1 MSAPL
6 LELSGVFKRFG
17 GVEAVRNLSFSVAP
31 GEVLGLIGPNGAGK
45 TTVFNLI
52 SGVVEPTAGRIAF
65 DGKDIQGSRPDK
77 VCAAGI
83 ARTFQTS
90 SLLPGMTARE
100 NVHVASLFR
109 RELGGRTPDQ
119 ITDQALALCGLTG
132 VANKEADQL
141 TTSEQKRVEVARAY
155 ATGAKLIMTDEVVA
169 GLNSV
174 ETDQILD
181 ILKGINRE
189 GVTLIFVEHDVRA
202 VMQVSH
208 RLIVLAEGA
217 LLAEGDPATV
227 ARSPEVIRV
236 YLGSRYAEAR

>member
-1 MSAPL
+1 MSAI
-6 LELSGVFKRFG
+6 LELGGVSKRFG
-17 GVEAVRNLSFSVAP
+17 GVEAVRHLSFAVAP
-31 GEVLGLIGPNGAGK
+31 GEILGLIGPNGAGK

-52 SGVVEPTAGRIAF
+52 SGVVEPTTGTIRF
-65 DGKDIQGSRPDK
+65 DGRDIQGKRPDEI
-77 VCAAGI
+77 CTAGI

-109 RELGGRTPDQ
+109 RKRDGRTPAQ

-132 VANKEADQL
+132 CASKESDEL

-155 ATGAKLIMTDEVVA
+155 ATGARLIMTDEVVA

-174 ETDQILD
+174 ETDQILA
-181 ILKGINRE
+181 ILQGINRE

-227 ARSPEVIRV
+227 ARSADVIRV
-236 YLGSRYAEAR
+236 YLGSRYADAR

>member
-119 ITDQALALCGLTG
+119 ITDQALTLCGLTG

-227 ARSPEVIRV
+227 ARSSEVIRV

>member
-1 MSAPL
+1 MNPL
-6 LELSGVFKRFG
+6 LTLAGVSKRFG
-17 GVEAVRNLSFSVAP
+17 GVEAVRNLNFSVAP
-31 GEVLGLIGPNGAGK
+31 GEILGLIGPNGAGK

-52 SGVVEPTAGRIAF
+52 SGVVEPTSGRISFAGR
-65 DGKDIQGSRPDK
+65 DIQGKRPDQ
-77 VCAAGI
+77 VCLAGI

-90 SLLPGMTARE
+90 SLLPGMSARE

-109 RELGGRTPDQ
+109 REKDGKSAAQ
-119 ITDQALALCGLTG
+119 VTDQALALCGLTA
-132 VANKEADQL
+132 VAGKETDQL

-169 GLNSV
+169 GLNGV

-181 ILKGINRE
+181 ILQDINRQ

-202 VMQVSH
+202 VMRVSH

-217 LLAEGDPATV
+217 LLAEGDPAVV
-227 ARSPEVIRV
+227 ARSADVIRV